1 MIIPPY
7 LFYIYH
13 TLQLLILKF
22 WIKNTSKF
30 TVFVFL
36 IQVNN
41 YFNFKGE
48 KALDKKHPIVV
59 KIKEW
64 VDKEYENGRVTCI
77 SDTELAKLATAEYD
91 KYKKGMEE

>member
-1 MIIPPY
+1 M
-7 LFYIYH
+7 
-13 TLQLLILKF
+13 
-22 WIKNTSKF
+22 
-30 TVFVFL
+30 
-36 IQVNN
+36 
-41 YFNFKGE
+41 
-48 KALDKKHPIVV
+48 ALDKKHPVVV